1 MIKVNLLSPERK
13 EVSGGGAEAGSFPE
27 EQKESKIS
35 TGAAIGAA
43 AITVGIIGFL
53 YMTQAATLENRKNL
67 LDEKNAR
74 KAQLKDV
81 ENTLAELEKAKV
93 DLTRKV
99 ALIGQLKSQQMSTV
113 KMMDELSNAL
123 PEWVWLADLRFSGNR
138 LNLNGKAIH
147 NNLIADF
154 INNLKATNSFTDIQF
169 QGSTKVKQKGVD
181 IFNFKL
187 NCVYVEKKQDE
198 KKQKVN

>member
-13 EVSGGGAEAGSFPE
+13 EVAGGGAEPGAFPE
-27 EQKESKIS
+27 EEKESKIS

-43 AITVGIIGFL
+43 VITVGIIGFM
-53 YMTQAATLENRKNL
+53 YITQAKTLENRRNL

-81 ENTLAELEKAKV
+81 ESTLAELEKTKN

-123 PEWVWLADLRFSGNR
+123 PEWVWLSNLSFSGNR
-138 LNLNGKAIH
+138 LSLNGRAIH

-169 QGSTKVKQKGVD
+169 QGSAKVKQKGVD
-181 IFNFKL
+181 VFNFNL
-187 NCVYVEKKQDE
+187 NCTYVEKKQP
-198 KKQKVN
+198 KKGQRVN